1 MALTGSSTYVG
12 FGFGAIQ
19 SGLFLYEAYQSGA
32 FGRLV
37 ISEVLPELVSA
48 VRRSNGECVIN
59 IAHEDHVEKSRLDSL
74 ELENP
79 AQEQDRMRLI
89 DAIAEAR
96 EIGTAVPSVDYY
108 VSPNQQSLHRI
119 LAQGLSKKIEINGPR
134 AVIYTAENNNQAAE
148 ILKSRVIEQI
158 PAKQQADVLSRV
170 CFLNTVIG
178 KMSQVLIDPV
188 EIHQRGLAQITPDL
202 SRAVLVESFNRILI
216 SRIQFDA
223 PFQRGI
229 AQFIEKDNLLPF
241 EEAKLYGHNA
251 THALGGYLGS
261 LLGMRFMADLHD
273 IPGFVGF
280 LRQTSI
286 EESGKALI
294 RKYSGV
300 DALFTPQGYRDFID
314 DLLQRMVNPFLLD
327 RIERVTRDPARKLG
341 WNDRLI
347 GTMRLALEHG
357 LTPKGYALGAAAALA
372 VLNRNQYS
380 RNLLEKLWEPANPNP
395 RQSGMVIGLIEE
407 GWKTLEKW
415 NFSEFPNLEVYYR

>member
-32 FGRLV
+32 FRRLV
-37 ISEVLPELVSA
+37 ISEIMPELVSA
-48 VRRSNGECVIN
+48 VRRSGGKCVIN
-59 IAHEDHVEKSRLDSL
+59 VAYQDHIEKGCLDSL

-79 AQEQDRMRLI
+79 AQVEDRMRLI
-89 DAIAEAR
+89 DAIAVAR
-96 EIGTAVPSVDYY
+96 EIGTAIPSVDHYA
-108 VSPNQQSLHRI
+108 SPNQQSLHRI
-119 LAQGLSKKIEINGPR
+119 LAQGLCKKLEINGPR

-158 PAKQQADVLSRV
+158 PVKQQVDVLSRV
-170 CFLNTVIG
+170 RFLNTVIG
-178 KMSQVLIDPV
+178 KMSQVLTDPV
-188 EIHQRGLAQITPDL
+188 EIHQHDLAVITPDQP
-202 SRAVLVESFNRILI
+202 RAVLVESFNRILI
-216 SRIQFDA
+216 SRINFKV

-229 AQFIEKDNLLPF
+229 AGFIEKDNLLPF

-261 LLGMRFMADLHD
+261 LLGLHHMADLHA
-273 IPGFVGF
+273 IPGFIGF
-280 LRQTSI
+280 LRQAFT

-300 DALFTPQGYRDFID
+300 DPLFTPQGYRDYVD
-314 DLLQRMVNPFLLD
+314 DLLERIMNPFLLD

-347 GTMRLALEHG
+347 GTMRLALDNG
-357 LTPKGYALGAAAALA
+357 LQPKRYALGAAAALA
-372 VLNRNQYS
+372 VLNRNQFS
-380 RNLLEKLWEPANPNP
+380 RNLLEELWQPSKPDP
-395 RQSGMVIGLIEE
+395 RQSALVIGLIEE
-407 GWKTLEKW
+407 GWKTLSKW
-415 NFSEFPNLEVYYR
+415 NFINFPDLEAYYL